1 MAIPSNFLPNNAVSL
16 QNTSAS
22 AAEIRL
28 GFQSVLDNIVPPS
41 TFVSGSLD
49 EARTKAL
56 NAAQIYTNSLPTA
69 PTIPSFPLSTP
80 AFPPKRP
87 SFAEIKNYV
96 ETRIESINIKRQQ
109 ESVTAHKETLKAQ
122 ENPFTY
128 RQSLKTT
135 KQSTMENVV
144 LGRFNTK

>member
-69 PTIPSFPLSTP
+69 LTIPSFPLSTP